1 MPAAQVARKRR
12 ARGHLSRDAI
22 LEAALELVDQDGEG
36 GLTMRRLAER
46 LDADPMSLYNHFD
59 GKESLLDGLVGT
71 LWSELVVG
79 DGDWREVLTALATGI
94 RRLAHRHPQAFRLV
108 FGRGMLPPPSLGPLD
123 SALTSLELAGL
134 TREAAA
140 EMVRTLLAY
149 AGGWA
154 TLELSCACGADP
166 GASQVEQVVAI
177 TRALPAETPTYLLE
191 VARLMACCDMDRQFE
206 LGLRLILDGL
216 AARLVN
222 ERGRKRGRRQR
233 RRLP

>member
-1 MPAAQVARKRR
+1 MPAAQAPRKRR

-22 LEAALELVDQDGEG
+22 LSAALEVVDQDGEG

-46 LDADPMSLYNHFD
+46 LDADPMSLYSYFE

-71 LWSELVVG
+71 LWSELEVG
-79 DGDWREVLTALATGI
+79 GADWRAVLTALAAGI

-123 SALTSLELAGL
+123 SALVSLERAGL
-134 TREAAA
+134 AREAAA
-140 EMVRTLLAY
+140 EMARTLLAY

-154 TLELSCACGADP
+154 TLELSCACGVDP
-166 GASQVEQVVAI
+166 SASPVEQVVAI
-177 TRALPAETPTYLLE
+177 TRALPAETPTHLLE

-216 AARLVN
+216 GARLGD
-222 ERGRKRGRRQR
+222 GRAR
-233 RRLP
+233 